1 LDAGNFSPSQY
12 VNFDYSSSPP
22 DSEGEEEKRG
32 HPRFGV
38 GTPPDI
44 SDSEEEL
51 DVASL
56 AKSKKLSPRSRV
68 DEEESSDPMVEG
80 GKPRGSSGGEEADP
94 TVVAQSKELLPRSS
108 GDEDDPS
115 ELDLTSG
122 QQTEAVELK
131 NTSSDRMAVDE
142 SQPAAGST
150 APIAEDMSMEDDDSN
165 KLSDSPTAP
174 IADDETMED
183 DGSQKSSDGP
193 TAPVAEDETM
203 EDDGSHK
210 SSDGPTAPVAEDET
224 MEDDGSHKS
233 SDGPTAPVAEEETMD
248 DDGSKKPSH
257 EDFDSDDEDSPMNDD
272 NANPSV
278 RLDAPFELRRSSRL
292 NPVKNYAT
300 PRLIV
305 TPKSKSKRK
314 PASSK
319 VDAPPRLPRVSVQVI
334 PSRKGCLN
342 VI

>member
-1 LDAGNFSPSQY
+1 MDAGNFSPSQY

-56 AKSKKLSPRSRV
+56 AKSRKLSPRSRV

-122 QQTEAVELK
+122 QQTDAVELK

-183 DGSQKSSDGP
+183 DGSQ
-193 TAPVAEDETM
+193 
-203 EDDGSHK
+203 K